1 MTEINFYVSKEQ
13 GFDNR
18 LAVVYRLLDIAL
30 KRNLCVHI
38 HTGSEAFS
46 KKVDEFLWRNETSSF
61 IPHSIISTEDN
72 LNNPNK
78 TSKTSKANKLNKVN
92 ISHDFEPME
101 NCDYL
106 INMSIDRPSFFSR
119 FTKVAE
125 ILDTDDEILTAGR
138 KRYSFYRDRGYTLGY
153 YKL

>member
-18 LAVVYRLLDIAL
+18 LSVVYRLLDIAL

-38 HTGSEAFS
+38 HTGSEAIS

-61 IPHSIISTEDN
+61 IPHSIISTEDIENN
-72 LNNPNK
+72 LNKPN
-78 TSKTSKANKLNKVN
+78 NLNKVN

-106 INMSIDRPSFFSR
+106 INMSIERPSFFSR

-125 ILDTDDEILTAGR
+125 ILDIEDEILTAGR